1 METQENSKDNPTEKK
16 PTTIEIPEYVEGIPT
31 EKKRVKERFELIN
44 LYYEKLWKNL
54 QRQTGGNS
62 IHNKF
67 LDADVYIVKNE
78 SDKKTAREALHNWK
92 STYAVKHLKQVVE
105 NAGALEGM
113 PLFSSIKS
121 GAQKKNGYKN
131 MVLLYYKFENEQ
143 KAYMNFVVKVTIGVT
158 ASDKHIQYS
167 VNKVEVSNK

>member
-1 METQENSKDNPTEKK
+1 METQENPKKKQTEKNL
-16 PTTIEIPEYVEGIPT
+16 TTNEIPEYVEGIPT
-31 EKKRVKERFELIN
+31 EKKKVKERFALIKS
-44 LYYEKLWKNL
+44 YYERLLKDL
-54 QRQTGGNS
+54 QRETGGNC

-67 LDADVYIVKNE
+67 LDVDVHIVKNE

-105 NAGALEGM
+105 NAEALEGM

-121 GAQKKNGYKN
+121 GTQKKNGYKN
-131 MVLLYYKFENEQ
+131 MVLLYYKFENAQ
-143 KAYMNFVVKVTIGVT
+143 KAYLNFVVKVSIGVT

-167 VNKVEVSNK
+167 VNKVEVSKK

>member
-1 METQENSKDNPTEKK
+1 MET
-16 PTTIEIPEYVEGIPT
+16 PEFVEGIPT
-31 EKKRVKERFELIN
+31 EKKKVKERFELIN
-44 LYYEKLWKNL
+44 SYYEKLWKEL
-54 QRQTGGNS
+54 QQKSGSNF

-67 LDADVYIVKNE
+67 LDANIYIVKNE

-105 NAGALEGM
+105 NASSMEGM

-131 MVLLYYKFENEQ
+131 MILLYYKFEDV
-143 KAYMNFVVKVTIGVT
+143 KKTYLNFVAKLTIGVT
-158 ASDKHIQYS
+158 ASEKHIQYS
-167 VNKVEVSNK
+167 VNKVEVSDK

>member
-1 METQENSKDNPTEKK
+1 MEAQENK
-16 PTTIEIPEYVEGIPT
+16 PIEIPEYIEGIPT
-31 EKKRVKERFELIN
+31 EKKKVRERFALIKS
-44 LYYEKLWKNL
+44 YYEKLWKDL
-54 QRQTGGNS
+54 QRETGSNC

-105 NAGALEGM
+105 NAESLEGM

-131 MVLLYYKFENEQ
+131 MVLLYYKFENAQ
-143 KAYMNFVVKVTIGVT
+143 KAYLNFVVKVTIGVT
-158 ASDKHIQYS
+158 ALDKHIQYS
-167 VNKVEVSNK
+167 MNKVEVSNK

>member
-1 METQENSKDNPTEKK
+1 MEAQENLENKQSEKK
-16 PTTIEIPEYVEGIPT
+16 LANTEIPEYVEGIPT
-31 EKKRVKERFELIN
+31 EKKKVRERFALIKS
-44 LYYEKLWKNL
+44 YYEKLWKDL
-54 QRQTGGNS
+54 QRKSGGNS

-131 MVLLYYKFENEQ
+131 MVLLYYKIENEQ
-143 KAYMNFVVKVTIGVT
+143 KAYLNFVVKVTIGVT

-167 VNKVEVSNK
+167 VNKVEVSDK